1 MTYAKDI
8 VFQAI
13 DQVNIDHSSNVKLGK
28 ADDFLLL
35 DQNSSVDS
43 LLLVN
48 LFINIESLVEEKL
61 NKIISVVDEHSFES
75 DQFPFKNIG
84 NLILHV
90 EGLIK

>member
-1 MTYAKDI
+1 MTCAKDI
-8 VFQAI
+8 VFEAI
-13 DQVNIDHSSNVKLGK
+13 DQVNLDSSSDVKLEK
-28 ADDFLLL
+28 DVDFLLL

-48 LFINIESLVEEKL
+48 LFVNIESLIEEKL
-61 NKIISVVDEHSFES
+61 NKLVSVVDEKSFES

-84 NLILHV
+84 NLILHI